1 MSPHGANSSSV
12 DILYLVRTAGAH
24 HTTRLP
30 AVLSTWA
37 AALPRLLVVSE
48 RDDAV
53 AAALVAKRGGRFVV
67 AVGCGGDH
75 TSGLCCKTWAA
86 LRAAWRE
93 RAAFTMF
100 ADDDALIF
108 APNLA
113 RTLAKLPDLSGA
125 TPYYLG
131 NAWCRSRKAQ
141 IEDGGPNICGGGGY
155 VLSRSALAKLD
166 FDGGEKDAKADPLVR
181 ACSEYSTVDDAA
193 LNLVMAKVG
202 VLPTHCNAF
211 HYSFTRDATA
221 PHRLSQISTDPERRG
236 TKPVSFHLRG
246 QSTTRQRALHAL
258 LCSEAAVAELWVRSA
273 DATEGK
279 WCDNRRSEPRT
290 PRIPS

>member
-1 MSPHGANSSSV
+1 MATRPAAGANASAV

-30 AVLSTWA
+30 AGALDVGGGA
-37 AALPRLLVVSE
+37 AALARRE
-48 RDDAV
+48 RARRRSSSGV
-53 AAALVAKRGGRFVV
+53 GGKTAGGRFVV

-155 VLSRSALAKLD
+155 VLQPRRA
-166 FDGGEKDAKADPLVR
+166 GE
-181 ACSEYSTVDDAA
+181 
-193 LNLVMAKVG
+193 
-202 VLPTHCNAF
+202 
-211 HYSFTRDATA
+211 TR
-221 PHRLSQISTDPERRG
+221 
-236 TKPVSFHLRG
+236 F
-246 QSTTRQRALHAL
+246 
-258 LCSEAAVAELWVRSA
+258 
-273 DATEGK
+273 
-279 WCDNRRSEPRT
+279 
-290 PRIPS
+290 

>member
-1 MSPHGANSSSV
+1 MATHGANSSAV

-48 RDDAV
+48 RDDAT

-113 RTLAKLPDLSGA
+113 RTLAKLPDVSGA

-155 VLSRSALAKLD
+155 VLSRGALAKLD

-211 HYSFTRDATA
+211 HYSFARDATA
-221 PHRLSQISTDPERRG
+221 PHRPRKSRPTRSAAGCARELPPPRPVDDAAARAPRAPLLGGGRRRAVG
-236 TKPVSFHLRG
+236 AQRRRDRG
-246 QSTTRQRALHAL
+246 Q
-258 LCSEAAVAELWVRSA
+258 VVR
-273 DATEGK
+273 
-279 WCDNRRSEPRT
+279 
-290 PRIPS
+290 